1 MFFQYSIFYTMNHVF
16 INMHRTFLSLLSFL
30 PFSSLPFSFVLL
42 CSTLACVICTAFNC
56 HSPPIIPLFPH
67 PSSPLLSVPF
77 PLFLPL
83 PPFLPLPFPS
93 YLLFPPFLAF
103 LSSPLPL
110 SFPSFLLLLPLVPFL
125 PLPLPILLLLPSLSL
140 PSDSFPS
147 CQSYNFKNILNCCC
161 TLFYYSFT
169 NIDPFTERDTP
180 CSTCRESLAHKTEK
194 RPTRPPRKHEL
205 NK

>member
-1 MFFQYSIFYTMNHVF
+1 MTSNSISYFVLCLLLCLF
-16 INMHRTFLSLLSFL
+16 IYFVLTCDQAQNELSHPLPY
-30 PFSSLPFSFVLL
+30 PFSLSLPF
-42 CSTLACVICTAFNC
+42 
-56 HSPPIIPLFPH
+56 P
-67 PSSPLLSVPF
+67 
-77 PLFLPL
+77 LPL
-83 PPFLPLPFPS
+83 PSYLPFPS